1 MDRPHP
7 ERLHVDAPSP
17 DRKHL
22 DRTDAKIL
30 TELQR
35 DATIAIAT
43 LADRVGLSTS
53 PCWKRVQKLEK
64 SGVITGR
71 VAVVDAARVG
81 LGLSVLVEIEALD
94 HTPEWRARF
103 LAAVKSLPEV
113 MEVLRLGGASDY
125 LLRVQVA
132 NTQSYDAFYTR
143 LTTAVPLRSVVSKF
157 VMEKLHAKASLP
169 LQDFY

>member
-7 ERLHVDAPSP
+7 ETLKDAHPVS
-17 DRKHL
+17 DRFPL

-35 DATIAIAT
+35 DATIAIAA
-43 LADRVGLSTS
+43 LADRVGLSAS

-64 SGVITGR
+64 AGVITGR
-71 VAVVDAARVG
+71 VALVDAARVG
-81 LGLSVLVEIEALD
+81 LGLTVLVEVEALD

-103 LAAVKSLPEV
+103 LAAVKGLPEV

-125 LLRVQVA
+125 LLRVQVSG
-132 NTQSYDAFYTR
+132 TQSYDAFYTR
-143 LTTAVPLRSVVSKF
+143 LTEAVPLRSVVSKF

-169 LQDFY
+169 LQEWM